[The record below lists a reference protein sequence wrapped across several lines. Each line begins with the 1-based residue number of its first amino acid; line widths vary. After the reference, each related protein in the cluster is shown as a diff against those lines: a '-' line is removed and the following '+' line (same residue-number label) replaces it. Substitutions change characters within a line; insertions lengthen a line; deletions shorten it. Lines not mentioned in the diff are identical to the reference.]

1 MIIINRILVDCVGLQ
16 LDSYQYK
23 LMADDERSILD
34 LIKNLDLEKL
44 RTVAEHIDL
53 GNMIESLSHM
63 DKAQLLNLK
72 RTLESGAEEYNPPE
86 IKSDF
91 YQLYD
96 RLSNEECELQERV
109 RQFMEKATGALIIH
123 T

>member
-1 MIIINRILVDCVGLQ
+1 
-16 LDSYQYK
+16 
-23 LMADDERSILD
+23 MADDERSILD